1 MNNEIK
7 KNMPYERCALQV
19 LRETTDNRVLKNAL
33 TRVLGETP
41 VFEVGDNVVLH
52 YGEDVFFAAFAVITK
67 KTLTKDG
74 HRYSVKLKG
83 GVEVEGFSGDDMEL
97 NDRTS
102 VDEYHKLHTGVNKA

>member
-1 MNNEIK
+1 MEIK
-7 KNMPYERCALQV
+7 KNMPYEKCALQV

-33 TRVLGETP
+33 TRVLGCTP
-41 VFEVGDNVVLH
+41 MFEVGDKVSIY
-52 YGEDVFFAAFAVITK
+52 YGENFNGAFATITK

-74 HRYSVKLKG
+74 HRYSVKLESG
-83 GVEVEGFSGDDMEL
+83 YEVEGFSGDDMEL

>member
-1 MNNEIK
+1 
-7 KNMPYERCALQV
+7 MPYEKCALQV
-19 LRETTDNRVLKNAL
+19 LRETTDNPVLKNAL

-41 VFEVGDNVVLH
+41 VFEVGDDVMLH
-52 YGEDVFFAAFAVITK
+52 YGDIFFAAFAVITN

-74 HRYSVKLKG
+74 YRYSVKIRG

-97 NDRTS
+97 NGRTS